1 MVRENIIEPWI
12 NESSSIKAKLPKF
25 RKPKPAFEACAK
37 CRENKMNLLLSKID
51 SDFKIISTKSEISK
65 YIKKVGCKINITMG
79 AGDISNEVEKIK
91 EELAYEI

>member
-1 MVRENIIEPWI
+1 
-12 NESSSIKAKLPKF
+12 
-25 RKPKPAFEACAK
+25 
-37 CRENKMNLLLSKID
+37 MNLLLSKID